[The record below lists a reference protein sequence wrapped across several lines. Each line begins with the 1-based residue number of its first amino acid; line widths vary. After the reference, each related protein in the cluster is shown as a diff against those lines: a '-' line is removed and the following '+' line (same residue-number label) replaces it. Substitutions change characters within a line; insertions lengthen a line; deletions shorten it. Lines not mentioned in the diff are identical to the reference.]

1 MKSNYNTRAI
11 DRRPIPPVAGID
23 LEQALNYLDLRAVG
37 EEFIYGHYTHA
48 HVLYVPGSRPA
59 LEAAANE
66 AVGSAQG
73 GEQAVRALTAWV
85 ARRVRWAGFFR
96 RDTGRRLPA
105 DRAATEEQILVSGY
119 GWCNEQARLFCAL
132 TQVLGWPSRLV
143 FASNPESG
151 YGHVI
156 AEVLLQEEGWLAA
169 DPSLG
174 FCFFRQGLPVRASR
188 IFHDPASRAFF
199 GPVYTSLCRELI
211 QDLGPDAATDF
222 AMAAAANPLDGFTEL
237 GFHNFFLR

>member
-1 MKSNYNTRAI
+1 MVSCYNMRAI

-37 EEFIYGHYTHA
+37 EEFIYGHYTRA

-59 LEAAANE
+59 LEAAVRE
-66 AVGSAQG
+66 AAGSAQG
-73 GEQAVRALTAWV
+73 GAEIVQALTAWV

-96 RDTGRRLPA
+96 RDTGQRLPT
-105 DRAATEEQILVSGY
+105 DRAATEEQILASGY

-132 TQVLGWPSRLV
+132 TQVCGLPSRLV
-143 FASNPESG
+143 FASNRESG

-156 AEVLLQEEGWLAA
+156 AEVLLPEGWLAA

-188 IFHDPASRAFF
+188 IFHDPAARAFF
-199 GPVYTSLCRELI
+199 GPLYASLCRDLLRE
-211 QDLGPDAATDF
+211 LGPGAETDF
-222 AMAAAANPLDGFTEL
+222 AMAAAADPLDGFTEL
-237 GFHNFFLR
+237 GFHNCFLR